1 MGDSASA
8 APDVTGSHDGT
19 IVGRASVDMPG
30 TPLTPAEFAQNVE
43 KSGNKPSACTA
54 NNGHGT
60 TIGMCGKKAVG
71 ENSAKGYSPNMTY
84 VFALMILLLAP
95 GVVTAQFFEGEI
107 HTKVIIKDGR
117 GFAIMYLSKLG
128 ARNEIDIH
136 SPTLQSVSAQP
147 YRMTTLQRFSEPN
160 LIYTVNNERKVYSVV
175 DLKKTNGPT
184 KSFAD
189 DTYTVTRLGSDT
201 IAGYTCEK
209 VRLTSQNQTETDLC
223 VAKNIAGM
231 EVWIAMM
238 ERTAQIKRGMFTAI
252 KRAGVEGLPIK
263 MVVHRKEENLP
274 IMTTEVV
281 RVEEKSL
288 AASLFEVPSTY
299 KKEDVIS
306 LLATPEMAEKMQNF
320 VDKMTPVQR
329 KRYEDM
335 RDRMLGK

>member
-1 MGDSASA
+1 M
-8 APDVTGSHDGT
+8 
-19 IVGRASVDMPG
+19 R
-30 TPLTPAEFAQNVE
+30 
-43 KSGNKPSACTA
+43 
-54 NNGHGT
+54 
-60 TIGMCGKKAVG
+60 
-71 ENSAKGYSPNMTY
+71 Y
-84 VFALMILLLAP
+84 VFALMVLLLAP
-95 GVVTAQFFEGEI
+95 GVVMAQFEGEI

-136 SPTLQSVSAQP
+136 SPKLQPVSAQP
-147 YRMTTLQRFSEPN
+147 YRMTTLQKFSEPN
-160 LIYTVNNERKVYSVV
+160 LIYTVNDERKVYSVV
-175 DLKKTNGPT
+175 DLKKTNGQT

-231 EVWIAMM
+231 DVWIAMM
-238 ERTAQIKRGMFTAI
+238 ERTAQIKGGMFKAF

-263 MVVHRKEENLP
+263 MVVHRKGENSP
-274 IMTTEVV
+274 TMTTEVV
-281 RVEEKSL
+281 RVEAKSL

-335 RDRMLGK
+335 KDRMLGK

>member
-1 MGDSASA
+1 M
-8 APDVTGSHDGT
+8 
-19 IVGRASVDMPG
+19 R
-30 TPLTPAEFAQNVE
+30 
-43 KSGNKPSACTA
+43 
-54 NNGHGT
+54 
-60 TIGMCGKKAVG
+60 
-71 ENSAKGYSPNMTY
+71 Y
-84 VFALMILLLAP
+84 VFALMVLLLAP
-95 GVVTAQFFEGEI
+95 GVVMAQFEGEI
-107 HTKVIIKDGR
+107 HTKVINKEGR
-117 GFAIMYLSKLG
+117 GFALMYLSKLG

-136 SPTLQSVSAQP
+136 SPKLQPVSAQP
-147 YRMTTLQRFSEPN
+147 YRMTTLQKFSEPN
-160 LIYTVNNERKVYSVV
+160 LIYTVNDERKVYSVV
-175 DLKKTNGPT
+175 DLKKT

-201 IAGYTCEK
+201 IAGYMCEK

-231 EVWIAMM
+231 DVWIAMM
-238 ERTAQIKRGMFTAI
+238 ERTAQIKGGMFKAL

-281 RVEEKSL
+281 RIEAKSL

-306 LLATPEMAEKMQNF
+306 LLATPEMAERMQNF

-335 RDRMLGK
+335 KDRMLGK

>member
-1 MGDSASA
+1 VVM
-8 APDVTGSHDGT
+8 
-19 IVGRASVDMPG
+19 
-30 TPLTPAEFAQNVE
+30 AQ
-43 KSGNKPSACTA
+43 
-54 NNGHGT
+54 
-60 TIGMCGKKAVG
+60 
-71 ENSAKGYSPNMTY
+71 
-84 VFALMILLLAP
+84 
-95 GVVTAQFFEGEI
+95 FEGEI
-107 HTKVIIKDGR
+107 HTKVITKEGR
-117 GFAIMYLSKLG
+117 GFALMYLSKLG

-136 SPTLQSVSAQP
+136 SPKLQPVSAQP
-147 YRMTTLQRFSEPN
+147 YRMTTLQKFSEPN
-160 LIYTVNNERKVYSVV
+160 LIYTINDGRKVYSVV
-175 DLKKTNGPT
+175 DLKKT

-223 VAKNIAGM
+223 VAKNIVGM
-231 EVWIAMM
+231 DIWIALM
-238 ERTAQIKRGMFTAI
+238 ERTAQIKSGMFTAL
-252 KRAGVEGLPIK
+252 KRAEVEGLPIK
-263 MVVHRKEENLP
+263 MVVHRKGENSP

-299 KKEDVIS
+299 KKEDAIS

-335 RDRMLGK
+335 KDRMLGK